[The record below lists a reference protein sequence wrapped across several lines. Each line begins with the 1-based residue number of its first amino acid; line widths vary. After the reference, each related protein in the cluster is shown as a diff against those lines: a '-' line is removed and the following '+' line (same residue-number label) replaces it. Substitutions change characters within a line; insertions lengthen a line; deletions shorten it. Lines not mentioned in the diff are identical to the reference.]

1 MQLTLKKTLAGA
13 SWLKIKIKKRMDFSS
28 ESSGSE
34 LNEWIV
40 FKITSTGSVKVV
52 DTFSLSTLLFLWTF
66 VAN

>member
-1 MQLTLKKTLAGA
+1 
-13 SWLKIKIKKRMDFSS
+13 MDFSS

>member
-13 SWLKIKIKKRMDFSS
+13 SWLKIKIKNRMDFSS